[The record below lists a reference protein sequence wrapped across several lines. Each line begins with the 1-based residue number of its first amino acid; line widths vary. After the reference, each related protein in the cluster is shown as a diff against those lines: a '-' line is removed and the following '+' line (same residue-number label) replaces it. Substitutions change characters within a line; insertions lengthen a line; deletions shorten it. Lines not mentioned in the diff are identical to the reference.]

1 MQNLI
6 YLILIALSA
15 GAGWT
20 AGNWSGKDAKAALV
34 AAQKLGEEATAV
46 RDRIQAE
53 ADNKLKLISAE
64 REAEVKTLRTNFD
77 AQTVGFNQKLAERD
91 NRIGVLNKSA
101 SAERQTAADLKGQLA
116 SAKSP
121 EERNVLLTRIADAE
135 GRAKK
140 AETES
145 IGVDCSRR
153 EVPAYL
159 LADLRVVA
167 P

>member
-20 AGNWSGKDAKAALV
+20 AGHWSAADDKAALV
-34 AAQKLGEEATAV
+34 AAQNLGKEATAA

-53 ADNKLKLISAE
+53 SDTKLKQISAE
-64 REAEVKTLRTNFD
+64 REAEVKTLRTSFET
-77 AQTVGFNQKLAERD
+77 QTVGFNQKLADRD
-91 NRIGVLNKSA
+91 NRILALNKTA
-101 SAERQTAADLKGQLA
+101 SAERQTAAGLKVQLA
-116 SAKSP
+116 NAKSP
-121 EERNVLLTRIADAE
+121 EERNALLSRIAEAE
-135 GRAKK
+135 GRATK

-145 IGVDCSRR
+145 IGVDCSKR

-159 LADLRVVA
+159 LADLRVGA

>member
-20 AGNWSGKDAKAALV
+20 AGHWSAADDKAALV
-34 AAQKLGEEATAV
+34 TAQKLGADATTA

-53 ADNKLKLISAE
+53 ADSKLKLISTE

-77 AQTVGFNQKLAERD
+77 AQTVGFQQKLTDRD
-91 NRIGVLNKSA
+91 NRILALNKTA
-101 SAERQTAADLKGQLA
+101 SSERQTAADLKVQLA
-116 SAKSP
+116 NAKSP
-121 EERNVLLTRIADAE
+121 EERNALQARIAEAE

-145 IGVDCSRR
+145 IGVDCSKR

-159 LADLRVVA
+159 LADLRVGA

>member
-20 AGNWSGKDAKAALV
+20 AGNWSGKDAKATLV
-34 AAQKLGEEATAV
+34 AAQKLGEEATVA

-53 ADNKLKLISAE
+53 SDNKLKLISAE
-64 REAEVKTLRTNFD
+64 REAEVKTLRSHFD
-77 AQTVGFNQKLAERD
+77 AQTVGFNLKLADRD
-91 NRIGVLNKSA
+91 NRIVVLNKSA
-101 SAERQTAADLKGQLA
+101 RTERQLADDLKGQLA
-116 SAKSP
+116 NAKSP
-121 EERNVLLTRIADAE
+121 EERNALQAGIAAAE
-135 GRAKK
+135 GRASR

-145 IGVDCSRR
+145 IGVDCSKR

-159 LADLRVVA
+159 LADLRVAA

>member
-6 YLILIALSA
+6 YLILIVLSA
-15 GAGWT
+15 GAGWM
-20 AGNWSGKDAKAALV
+20 AGNWSGKDAKLALV
-34 AAQKLGEEATAV
+34 AAQKVGEEAVAA
-46 RDRIQAE
+46 RDRIQADS
-53 ADNKLKLISAE
+53 DNKLKLISAE
-64 REAEVKTLRTNFD
+64 REAEVKALRTDFN
-77 AQTVGFNQKLAERD
+77 AQTVGFNQKLADRD
-91 NRIGVLNKSA
+91 NRILKLNQTA
-101 SAERQTAADLKGQLA
+101 TTERQTAATLKGQLA
-116 SAKSP
+116 DAKSP
-121 EERNVLLTRIADAE
+121 EERNALLARIAEAE

-145 IGVDCSRR
+145 IGVDCSKR

>member
-1 MQNLI
+1 MADLQDLI
-6 YLILIALSA
+6 YKRLFIFPA
-15 GAGWT
+15 GLQG
-20 AGNWSGKDAKAALV
+20 SQFPL
-34 AAQKLGEEATAV
+34 
-46 RDRIQAE
+46 
-53 ADNKLKLISAE
+53 
-64 REAEVKTLRTNFD
+64 FD
-77 AQTVGFNQKLAERD
+77 TQTVGFNQKLADRD
-91 NRIGVLNKSA
+91 SRIALLNKSA
-101 SAERQTAADLKGQLA
+101 NTERQTAADLKGQLA
-116 SAKSP
+116 NAKSP
-121 EERNVLLTRIADAE
+121 EERNALLTRIADAE

>member
-34 AAQKLGEEATAV
+34 AAQKLGEEATVA

-53 ADNKLKLISAE
+53 SDNKLKLISAE
-64 REAEVKTLRTNFD
+64 REAEVKTLRTQFD
-77 AQTVGFNQKLAERD
+77 AQTVGFNQKLVDRD
-91 NRIGVLNKSA
+91 NHILTLNKTA
-101 SAERQTAADLKGQLA
+101 SAERQTAANLKGQLA
-116 SAKSP
+116 TAKSP
-121 EERNVLLTRIADAE
+121 EERNALQARIAAAE
-135 GRAKK
+135 GRATK

-145 IGVDCSRR
+145 IGVDCSKR

-159 LADLRVVA
+159 LADLRVGA

>member
-34 AAQKLGEEATAV
+34 AAQKLGEEAVAA

-53 ADNKLKLISAE
+53 ADSKLKLISAE
-64 REAEVKTLRTNFD
+64 REAEVKTLRSNFET
-77 AQTVGFNQKLAERD
+77 QTVGFNQKLADRD
-91 NRIGVLNKSA
+91 NRILALNKTA
-101 SAERQTAADLKGQLA
+101 SSERQAAANLKVQLA
-116 SAKSP
+116 NAKSP
-121 EERNVLLTRIADAE
+121 EERNALQSRIAEAE
-135 GRAKK
+135 GRANK

-145 IGVDCSRR
+145 IGVDCSKR

-159 LADLRVVA
+159 LADLRVAA